1 MHYWRSGQTPCA
13 LVHETLVQDTANVDL
28 DVGRSI
34 WDRTGS
40 FLAAEA
46 PRSND
51 VRLVDYSFGSN
62 EYCFKRTH
70 ALAEVPEAV
79 PNENSSSV
87 SFPPAPHPR
96 YSTDESNG
104 ECKTQ

>member
-1 MHYWRSGQTPCA
+1 MQN
-13 LVHETLVQDTANVDL
+13 TANVDL

-51 VRLVDYSFGSN
+51 VRLVDYSSGTIDIAPRGFMLLLRS
-62 EYCFKRTH
+62 
-70 ALAEVPEAV
+70 L
-79 PNENSSSV
+79 SS
-87 SFPPAPHPR
+87 A
-96 YSTDESNG
+96 
-104 ECKTQ
+104 K